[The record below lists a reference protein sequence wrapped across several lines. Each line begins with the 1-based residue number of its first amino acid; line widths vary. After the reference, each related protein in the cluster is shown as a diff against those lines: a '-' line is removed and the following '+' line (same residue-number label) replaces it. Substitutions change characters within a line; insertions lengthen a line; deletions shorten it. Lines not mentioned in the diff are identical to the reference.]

1 MHCRFLKAENS
12 FQFHHQWL
20 PAPDVHEEDEDNDR
34 GQLDQ
39 GDGNKAGG
47 GVAPSEKFE
56 IHLHLLP
63 DIGILSEVDLVST
76 ERKERLKMGR
86 KKMQFPT

>member
-1 MHCRFLKAENS
+1 MSMRRMRTMTEGSSIRVMAIKL
-12 FQFHHQWL
+12 W
-20 PAPDVHEEDEDNDR
+20 
-34 GQLDQ
+34 
-39 GDGNKAGG
+39 
-47 GVAPSEKFE
+47 VAPSEKFE